1 MDQFD
6 FQLRTQLV
14 FGAGAVSRLGPAAE
28 ELEIRHPLLV
38 ADHGLQEAGHVERA
52 IAELRESGIEPV
64 PFHDFDVNPDTVMVE
79 RGTAFAQPQGIDAI
93 IGLGGR

>member
-38 ADHGLQEAGHVERA
+38 AIAGVTTDCKR
-52 IAELRESGIEPV
+52 PV
-64 PFHDFDVNPDTVMVE
+64 TSSAPSPSYASQASSRCRFT
-79 RGTAFAQPQGIDAI
+79 TST
-93 IGLGGR
+93 